1 MTLTAPPIEPYVTD
15 MFCLIGANQRS
26 IFTVLRYKLFMCP
39 RSFETSVFHHNN
51 CITLAQVLQLYMMR
65 HGCIPRKGCFR
76 FFLKNYDIYPTSKS
90 FTSLTLF
97 FTVRNEVAKVMFL
110 HLSAGIPPSPQK
122 QTPPPPESRHPPR
135 SRHPPLGSR
144 SPPREQAPPQEQAS
158 PPREQIPPPQQ
169 TATVVDGTH
178 HTGMHSC
185 LNTVLSD
192 LPLYVS
198 YYSQVF
204 LRACKKHY
212 IYVFIK

>member
-39 RSFETSVFHHNN
+39 RSLETSVFHHNN

-110 HLSAGIPPSPQK
+110 HLSAGIPPSRRE
-122 QTPPPPESRHPPR
+122 QT
-135 SRHPPLGSR
+135 
-144 SPPREQAPPQEQAS
+144 PPREQAPPLEQTT
-158 PPREQIPPPQQ
+158 PPPGAG
-169 TATVVDGTH
+169 TPPSGADPPPPADGYCC
-178 HTGMHSC
+178 GM
-185 LNTVLSD
+185 
-192 LPLYVS
+192 YAS
-198 YYSQVF
+198 YWNAF
-204 LRACKKHY
+204 LFKYC
-212 IYVFIK
+212 FI

>member
-39 RSFETSVFHHNN
+39 RSLETSVFHHNN

-65 HGCIPRKGCFR
+65 HGCIPRKGCLR

-110 HLSAGIPPSPQK
+110 HLSAGIPLLPGSK
-122 QTPPPPESRHPPR
+122 HPPPPREQVPPR
-135 SRHPPLGSR
+135 SRHPPGAGK
-144 SPPREQAPPQEQAS
+144 PPREQAPPRS
-158 PPREQIPPPQQ
+158 RHPPREQTPP
-169 TATVVDGTH
+169 ADGYCCGRH
-178 HTGMHSC
+178 A
-185 LNTVLSD
+185 
-192 LPLYVS
+192 S
-198 YYSQVF
+198 YWNAF
-204 LRACKKHY
+204 LFKYC
-212 IYVFIK
+212 FI

>member
-39 RSFETSVFHHNN
+39 RSLETSVFHHNN

-110 HLSAGIPPSPQK
+110 HLSAGIPPSPREQA
-122 QTPPPPESRHPPR
+122 PPP
-135 SRHPPLGSR
+135 GADN
-144 SPPREQAPPQEQAS
+144 PPREQAPPQEQAP
-158 PPREQIPPPQQ
+158 PPREQTPPPQQ
-169 TATVVDGTH
+169 TATVAECMH
-178 HTGMHSC
+178 PTGMHSC

-198 YYSQVF
+198 YYPQVF

-212 IYVFIK
+212 IYVFIKLTDPII

>member
-39 RSFETSVFHHNN
+39 RSLETSVFHHNN

-90 FTSLTLF
+90 FTSLTQF

-110 HLSAGIPPSPQK
+110 HLSAGIPPSPRE
-122 QTPPPPESRHPPR
+122 QTPPPPPGAGTPLEQTTPPGAGT
-135 SRHPPLGSR
+135 PQ
-144 SPPREQAPPQEQAS
+144 EQAPPLES
-158 PPREQIPPPQQ
+158 RPPPP
-169 TATVVDGTH
+169 
-178 HTGMHSC
+178 SRR
-185 LNTVLSD
+185 LL
-192 LPLYVS
+192 
-198 YYSQVF
+198 
-204 LRACKKHY
+204 LRNVC
-212 IYVFIK
+212 ILLECILV

>member
-39 RSFETSVFHHNN
+39 RSLETSVLHHNN

-110 HLSAGIPPSPQK
+110 HLSAGIPPSPRE
-122 QTPPPPESRHPPR
+122 QTPPPPRAGTPPGADTSPWSRHPPPEQA
-135 SRHPPLGSR
+135 H
-144 SPPREQAPPQEQAS
+144 PPREQTPPADGYCCGRYAS
-158 PPREQIPPPQQ
+158 YRN
-169 TATVVDGTH
+169 A
-178 HTGMHSC
+178 
-185 LNTVLSD
+185 
-192 LPLYVS
+192 
-198 YYSQVF
+198 F
-204 LRACKKHY
+204 LFKYC
-212 IYVFIK
+212 FI